1 MKTDREEVK
10 SLSPLLINTIWS
22 VLNASRHEK
31 RKRQT
36 ERERERER
44 DRQTDCQESY
54 TQLSNTTD
62 FIASNIRMTMGIFS
76 LSRQYPVDKE
86 AWVAYSVQSLG

>member
-1 MKTDREEVK
+1 MYAHIQTDRGEVK

-22 VLNASRHEK
+22 VLNASKHEK
-31 RKRQT
+31 RKRR

-44 DRQTDCQESY
+44 LPGKLHSAFEYHRFYCKQHQND
-54 TQLSNTTD
+54 N
-62 FIASNIRMTMGIFS
+62 GHIFQ